1 MIRITADLA
10 IALGMVPECLAAGR
24 FAAETVTDEHGAGWV
39 WFREKYEDPRRVIL
53 TDAKK
58 REIQHA
64 MNIHLSRRVSRG
76 I

>member
-39 WFREKYEDPRRVIL
+39 WFREKYEDPRRSTL
-53 TDAKK
+53 TDEKK
-58 REIQHA
+58 REIVGA
-64 MNIHLSRRVSRG
+64 LRRHCRPR
-76 I
+76 

>member
-39 WFREKYEDPRRVIL
+39 WLREKYEEPRVPL
-53 TDAKK
+53 TDEKK
-58 REIQHA
+58 REIMRTLCKQWP
-64 MNIHLSRRVSRG
+64 IHRT
-76 I
+76 

>member
-39 WFREKYEDPRRVIL
+39 WFREKYEEPRRAL

-58 REIQHA
+58 REIIRA
-64 MNIHLSRRVSRG
+64 LCRKRP
-76 I
+76 

>member
-39 WFREKYEDPRRVIL
+39 WFREKYEEPRRGSL

-58 REIQHA
+58 REIMRTLCKQWP
-64 MNIHLSRRVSRG
+64 IHRT
-76 I
+76 